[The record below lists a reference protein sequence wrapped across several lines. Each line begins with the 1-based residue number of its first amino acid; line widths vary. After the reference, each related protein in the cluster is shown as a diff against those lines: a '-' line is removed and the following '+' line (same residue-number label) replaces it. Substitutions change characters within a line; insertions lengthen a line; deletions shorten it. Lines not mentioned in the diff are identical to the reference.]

1 MLGCSKSESKS
12 KMKQNKKTILFFTMT
27 AVFFAAVFVHIYFSS
42 QTQVTSVPEVEIISP
57 MPQESTVT
65 GLIVP
70 HFAPVSYMTEDALKQ
85 VTTIPDLII
94 LIGPNHHEAGAF
106 PITTGI
112 YQSQIFHHDTNFATE
127 KIQQLASL
135 GIVQRDDAVI
145 SGDHSIG
152 TPLPIILSR
161 FPNAKVL
168 AIVLKYRPNPQNIEK
183 LILGLESIST
193 TNTLIIASL
202 DFSHYLS
209 SDIAPQKDSE
219 TEKYIA
225 AHDYKHIESLSN
237 DYLDS
242 PWTLITF
249 LKYLEAHG
257 VYEGKQLIHT
267 NTGQV
272 AGQTIESSTSFFTYI
287 FQK

>member
-1 MLGCSKSESKS
+1 
-12 KMKQNKKTILFFTMT
+12 MKQNKKIILFLTTT
-27 AVFFAAVFVHIYFSS
+27 AVFFAAVFVHWYFSL
-42 QTQVTSVPEVEIISP
+42 QTQVTSLQKGEMISP
-57 MPQESTVT
+57 VLQESTIT

-85 VTTIPDLII
+85 VTTTPDLII
-94 LIGPNHHEAGAF
+94 LIGPNHYEAGAF

-112 YQSQIFHHDTNFATE
+112 YQSQIFHYDTNFATE

-135 GIVQRDDAVI
+135 GIVQKDDVVI
-145 SGDHSIG
+145 SGDHSMG

-161 FPNAKVL
+161 FPNAKIVPL
-168 AIVLKYRPNPQNIEK
+168 VLKYHQNPQNIEK
-183 LILGLESIST
+183 LVRGLESIST
-193 TNTLIIASL
+193 SNTLIIASL

-209 SDIAPQKDSE
+209 SDIAPQKDAE

-225 AHDYKHIESLSN
+225 SHDYKHIETLSN

-257 VYEGKQLIHT
+257 VYEGKQLVHT